1 MSDQGS
7 VGHLSRDDELFQ
19 SEQVERILHSIRD
32 MGFEAEEYRDFLAVR
47 SQNLVRPASIPL
59 SEVDQLEKQISL
71 GPEPIADYFGFVN
84 PGTYLEL
91 IVRSPRIGY
100 IHPRL
105 TRLEV
110 AEVAQHECRHTD
122 ANTLPALSDPDR
134 YTPNNIRTENNNLAP
149 VHVFDEQ
156 SATCV
161 ELSWASPCGLLFG
174 PPGIGPRFRPRLSL
188 KIEFGTALPDP
199 NFTEAAMSIANAFM
213 YELSVRNGVL
223 LEPVAK
229 STYER
234 TRSSISADRTDIVRF
249 PRTQIG
255 HEVAELF
262 AFAEAARDNLP
273 LAYLSFYQVLEYF
286 FPFAVRRHTLTSVRK
301 ELLDPSFQSTES
313 DLLRIIEI
321 AEAGAQAPERE
332 QISTLIAEAVR
343 ESKLIGFFSELE
355 DSKHFSKSGPI
366 SGVETINTKNPQ
378 MALARQV
385 SSRVYGIRN
394 RIVHAK
400 DDPKFADVRVLL
412 PRSREA
418 AALRPDVDLI
428 RLLAVEVITDSQLR
442 TQGSR

>member
-1 MSDQGS
+1 
-7 VGHLSRDDELFQ
+7 
-19 SEQVERILHSIRD
+19 
-32 MGFEAEEYRDFLAVR
+32 MGFEAEESRDVLAVR

-59 SEVDQLEKQISL
+59 SEVDQLEKQMSL
-71 GPEPIADYFGFVN
+71 GPQPIADYFGFVN

-105 TRLEV
+105 SRL
-110 AEVAQHECRHTD
+110 EVAQHECRHTE
-122 ANTLPALSDPDR
+122 ANTLPTLSDPER
-134 YTPNNIRTENNNLAP
+134 YTPNNIRAENNNLSP
-149 VHVFDEQ
+149 LHVFDEQ

-174 PPGIGPRFRPRLSL
+174 PPDIGPRFRPRISL
-188 KIEFGTALPDP
+188 KIEFGTALQAP

-301 ELLDPSFQSTES
+301 ELLDPGFQSRES

-332 QISTLIAEAVR
+332 QISTLISETVR
-343 ESKLIGFFSELE
+343 ESKLIDFFLELE

-378 MALARQV
+378 KTLARQV

-418 AALRPDVDLI
+418 AALRSDVDLI